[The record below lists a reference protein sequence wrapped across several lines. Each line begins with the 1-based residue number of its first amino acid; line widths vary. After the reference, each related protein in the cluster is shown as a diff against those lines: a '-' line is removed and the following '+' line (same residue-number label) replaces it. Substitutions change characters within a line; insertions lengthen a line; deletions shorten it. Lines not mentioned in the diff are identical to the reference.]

1 MFSNAP
7 VICKEAEQV
16 VVFDGGSL
24 LHLSLREKNFRSTSI
39 VIDEYPDDLTIVGN
53 TYKCSLRRYFKTT
66 GAFLRNTGNKPRVIN
81 VTLTEVFKVH

>member
-39 VIDEYPDDLTIVGN
+39 VIDEYPDNLTIVG
-53 TYKCSLRRYFKTT
+53 
-66 GAFLRNTGNKPRVIN
+66 KPTNALWDAISRQP
-81 VTLTEVFKVH
+81 VHF